1 MTATG
6 HNAASNVAVLPL
18 HRSQTRQTV
27 FDRTELNA
35 ILNIYGR
42 MVAAGQWRDYA
53 IEFGRDTAI
62 FAAFRHASQRPEI
75 RLEKCPANRR
85 KQGQWLLRG
94 EAGQILKRG
103 HELANILAPI
113 ERRLIKAVEE

>member
-1 MTATG
+1 MTAS
-6 HNAASNVAVLPL
+6 HNGSHSNIAVLPL
-18 HRSQTRQTV
+18 SGKQPHQTV
-27 FDRTELNA
+27 FHREELNA

-75 RLEKCPANRR
+75 RIEKCPAQQRR
-85 KQGQWLLRG
+85 QGQWLLRG
-94 EAGQILKRG
+94 EAGQVLKRG
-103 HELANILAPI
+103 HDLSNVLAPV
-113 ERRLIKAVEE
+113 ERRLIKVVEE